1 MSFLRT
7 RVGRERPRRPL
18 WRDLL
23 PVIFLLLTI
32 LFATTRP
39 FRAEA
44 QSQAPSSTP
53 APAPASSPAPASQAP
68 GAPASA
74 PPPAGGNGAA
84 ANRDAA
90 PESKPA
96 NAPADKPSSPDDT
109 NVEEPDGPR
118 RAAQPKLS
126 SDEAPEYRESAD
138 NNVTFPVDI

>member
-44 QSQAPSSTP
+44 QAPSSTPAPAP

-68 GAPASA
+68 TAPAS
-74 PPPAGGNGAA
+74 
-84 ANRDAA
+84 A

-96 NAPADKPSSPDDT
+96 NAPADKPSNPDDT
-109 NVEEPDGPR
+109 NVEEPGGPR

>member
-1 MSFLRT
+1 MSFFRT

-44 QSQAPSSTP
+44 QSPAGPAATP
-53 APAPASSPAPASQAP
+53 APATTPSSAPAPGS
-68 GAPASA
+68 APA
-74 PPPAGGNGAA
+74 AGNDATATRDAA

-96 NAPADKPSSPDDT
+96 NAPADKPSNPDDT
-109 NVEEPDGPR
+109 NVEASEGPR